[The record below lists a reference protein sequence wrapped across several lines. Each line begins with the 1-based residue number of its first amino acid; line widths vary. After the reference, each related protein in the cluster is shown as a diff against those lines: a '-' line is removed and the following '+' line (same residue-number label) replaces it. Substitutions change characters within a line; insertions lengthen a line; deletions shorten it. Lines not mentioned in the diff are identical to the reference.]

1 LYVISLF
8 IVYKDFSKMTES
20 VRQRKRLDES
30 NDQSSKEDINRG
42 IPLDQDD
49 HRSRTRLPIPLS

>member
-1 LYVISLF
+1 
-8 IVYKDFSKMTES
+8 MTES

-30 NDQSSKEDINRG
+30 SDQSPKEDINRG

-49 HRSRTRLPIPLS
+49 HRSRTRVPIALS